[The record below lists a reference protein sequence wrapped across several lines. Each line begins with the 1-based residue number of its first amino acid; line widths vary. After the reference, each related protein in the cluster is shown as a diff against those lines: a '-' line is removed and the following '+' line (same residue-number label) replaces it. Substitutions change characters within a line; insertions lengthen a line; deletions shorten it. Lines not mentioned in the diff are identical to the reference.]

1 MSQRDP
7 AKRIPKFLGTDA
19 TLIGTYTLSDAAI
32 GLFPGVV
39 VILLLQ
45 VVLPNTLTIRGYS
58 LQALTLPLAGCAI
71 LIGAI
76 FVYLT
81 PSYTTS
87 IDWIGA
93 YLGALRKP
101 NEYDVDEAKAHTQL
115 ERIHPE
121 HDAIERTDGA
131 FVGMVQVD
139 PPNMAL
145 ATSAEWSERADAFA
159 DFLNTTVEFPI
170 QLYST
175 TQEFPVE
182 EYLSHYED
190 RLEDPDVKA
199 NPRLAGLIEA
209 YTEWYEDEIESR
221 QMTIRNH
228 YVVVPVTPAEVHF
241 DQESLLQQLV
251 RVPVIGLLITA
262 WFAPRV
268 ADERQAMFDEL
279 DTRLRRVEGGIREIE
294 GCESS
299 RLSAQEALG
308 VVGNFWTQETYSS
321 ETLRQL
327 ARQSPVVRGVSK

>member
-1 MSQRDP
+1 
-7 AKRIPKFLGTDA
+7 
-19 TLIGTYTLSDAAI
+19 
-32 GLFPGVV
+32 
-39 VILLLQ
+39 
-45 VVLPNTLTIRGYS
+45 
-58 LQALTLPLAGCAI
+58 
-71 LIGAI
+71 
-76 FVYLT
+76 
-81 PSYTTS
+81 
-87 IDWIGA
+87 
-93 YLGALRKP
+93 
-101 NEYDVDEAKAHTQL
+101 
-115 ERIHPE
+115 
-121 HDAIERTDGA
+121 
-131 FVGMVQVD
+131 
-139 PPNMAL
+139 MAL

-251 RVPVIGLLITA
+251 RVPVIGLLVTA

-299 RLSAQEALG
+299 RLSAQDALG

-321 ETLRQL
+321 ETLTQL
-327 ARQSPVVRGVSK
+327 ARRSPVVSGVRE